1 MPLKTMR
8 LYAIYQ
14 KHSYCTMMAEKTEQM
29 TGHFPLFDHK
39 KKPLLVMELVLLWD
53 HFPLEAHF
61 RDNNPHFGT
70 AQLAWIPL
78 MLFQTAPLKD

>member
-1 MPLKTMR
+1 MLLKTIGHC
-8 LYAIYQ
+8 AIYQ
-14 KHSYCTMMAEKTEQM
+14 THSYCTMMAEKTEQM

-61 RDNNPHFGT
+61 RDNNLHFGT

-78 MLFQTAPLKD
+78 MWFQTVLLKD